1 VKIDVQMFYRLE
13 NYGVVLLLVVLSLMA
28 GLTAGVPMS
37 PGYGGYQ
44 TATPAS
50 YHTTTYAATGYY
62 NPKALE
68 YYTITYYVPNFY
80 TEALK
85 LNSAPS

>member
-1 VKIDVQMFYRLE
+1 MKIDVQMFYRLE

-44 TATPAS
+44 TATPAF
-50 YHTTTYAATGYY
+50 YHTTTYAATEYY